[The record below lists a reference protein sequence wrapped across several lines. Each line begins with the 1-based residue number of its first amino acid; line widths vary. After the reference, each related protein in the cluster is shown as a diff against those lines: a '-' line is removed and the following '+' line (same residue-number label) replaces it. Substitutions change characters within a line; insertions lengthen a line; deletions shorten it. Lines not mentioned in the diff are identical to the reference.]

1 VIGKKRARV
10 ILAEGEAFSELLL
23 ESIEAVAL
31 LFPRYPVCAR
41 PKTEFVPLFSPPWEP
56 LCRMHES

>member
-31 LFPRYPVCAR
+31 LFPRYPVYAL
-41 PKTEFVPLFSPPWEP
+41 PKTAFVPLSSRP
-56 LCRMHES
+56 